1 MLRYMAPFRKPP
13 ERTHIAARLQE
24 LREHL
29 RLSQAEMAESL
40 DLSLRGYRNYEQGL
54 RDLPGQ
60 VYFTIFERHDLDPI
74 WLYSGQGL
82 GPAVRHKGLEA
93 DLWRI
98 AVEAVRQTLN
108 ETGQEIPEDKR
119 QTLYETI
126 VAYLRRGGAA
136 DAQSLAALVRL
147 AA

>member
-1 MLRYMAPFRKPP
+1 MGRFRKPP
-13 ERTHIAARLQE
+13 ERLQIAARLLE

-40 DLSLRGYRNYEQGL
+40 DLSLRAYRNYEQGL

-60 VYFTIFERHDLDPI
+60 IYFTIFERYDLDPI
-74 WLYSGQGL
+74 WLYRGEGL
-82 GPAVRHKGLEA
+82 GPAVRHKGMEA

-98 AVEAVRQTLN
+98 AVDAVEQTLAQTGMNLPGAKRRALYEAVVEHLRQ
-108 ETGQEIPEDKR
+108 
-119 QTLYETI
+119 
-126 VAYLRRGGAA
+126 GGEA
-136 DAQSLAALVRL
+136 DAKAVGALVRL

>member
-1 MLRYMAPFRKPP
+1 MRHMARFRKPP
-13 ERTHIAARLQE
+13 ERALIAARLQA

-60 VYFTIFERHDLDPI
+60 VYFVIFERYDLDPI
-74 WLYSGQGL
+74 WLYAGEGL
-82 GPAVRHKGLEA
+82 GPAARHNGREA
-93 DLWRI
+93 DLWRVAVD
-98 AVEAVRQTLN
+98 AVESTLA
-108 ETGQEIPEDKR
+108 ETGLTLSGGKR
-119 QTLYETI
+119 RALYEA
-126 VAYLRRGGAA
+126 VVDHLRQGGAA
-136 DAQSLAALVRL
+136 DSTIVANLVRL

>member
-1 MLRYMAPFRKPP
+1 MGKFRKPP
-13 ERTHIAARLQE
+13 ERLQIAARLIE

-29 RLSQAEMAESL
+29 RLSQADMAESL
-40 DLSLRGYRNYEQGL
+40 DLSVRAYRNYEQGL

-60 VYFTIFERHDLDPI
+60 IYFAIFEHYDLDPI
-74 WLYSGQGL
+74 WLYRGEGL

-98 AVEAVRQTLN
+98 AVEAVESTLA
-108 ETGQEIPEDKR
+108 ETGLELPGAKR
-119 QTLYETI
+119 KALYEA
-126 VAYLRRGGAA
+126 VVDHLRQGGEPDSRAIG
-136 DAQSLAALVRL
+136 ALVRL